1 MTLISKAALRGL
13 AAAAALALGSFG
25 AQAGTWDYTQSFGAE
40 TISARFSGTD
50 SNGDLAIDAS
60 EATFESLTY
69 SGSLGSLAFGTADI
83 LVADFSWA
91 TGEIG
96 AQGPSTNP
104 SNVLTLWGTP
114 ASGAGLGVY
123 WSTGVNAGYVNDGTG
138 TAGELFVFDVNNS
151 NISTQFGT
159 STVASV
165 AAVTAVPEPES
176 YLMMAIGLAG
186 IAAAKR
192 RKKI

>member
-1 MTLISKAALRGL
+1 MTLTSKAALRGL
-13 AAAAALALGSFG
+13 AAAAALALGSIG

-69 SGSLGSLAFGTADI
+69 SGTLGNLAFGTADI

-91 TGEIG
+91 TGELG

-114 ASGAGLGVY
+114 ASGSGLGVY
-123 WSTGVNAGYVNDGTG
+123 WSTGVNVGYVNDGSG
-138 TAGELFVFDVNNS
+138 TAGELFVFDVNDS

-159 STVASV
+159 TNVASV
-165 AAVTAVPEPES
+165 AVTAVPEPES